1 MMELLRVVSCE
12 DDMAG
17 QQTNEQESPVWVYKS
32 EVSVNPLV
40 Y

>member
-17 QQTNEQESPVWVYKS
+17 QQNERTRITGTKAKWVYTS
-32 EVSVNPLV
+32 PR
-40 Y
+40 